1 MEIDVLID
9 DARWKALD
17 LERLAVMAAGATLEH
32 LGVDGMAAELSVLAC
47 DDAKITEL
55 NGDFRKKQ
63 SATNV
68 LSWPAEELAAEM
80 AGELPH
86 PPTPGFDGTIPLGDI
101 AIAYETCVRE
111 AEELGKPMVEHV
123 THLIVHGVLHLL
135 GYDHIRDP
143 DATLM
148 QGIEADILGKL
159 GYNDPY
165 SD

>member
-1 MEIDVLID
+1 MEIDVLIE
-9 DARWKALD
+9 DARWKALE

-55 NGDFRKKQ
+55 NGDFREKP

-68 LSWPAEELAAEM
+68 LSWPAKDLAADM
-80 AGELPH
+80 AGDP
-86 PPTPGFDGTIPLGDI
+86 PRSPTPDFDGTIPLGDI

-111 AEELGKPMVEHV
+111 AEELGKPVVEHV